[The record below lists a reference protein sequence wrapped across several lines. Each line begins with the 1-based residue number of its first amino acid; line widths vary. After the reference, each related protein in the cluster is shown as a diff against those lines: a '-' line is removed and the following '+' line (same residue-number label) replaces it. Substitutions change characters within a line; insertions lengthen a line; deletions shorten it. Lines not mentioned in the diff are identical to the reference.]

1 MSEELAN
8 VLLGQNAWLV
18 DEMYEQYRAN
28 PNSVSASWQ
37 EFFADYG
44 NDKSEVITGAA
55 KERLAAPAA
64 PAAPPITDAAA
75 ASAAPTPAA
84 EAPGDPIRGAAARIV
99 ASIPVET
106 VEQMRSACEAAG
118 KTCEIIIYPDAPH
131 AFHADYRPSYRPE
144 PAKDGWSRMLA
155 WFRKHGVA

>member
-1 MSEELAN
+1 MSEDLAN

-55 KERLAAPAA
+55 KERL
-64 PAAPPITDAAA
+64 TSAAA
-75 ASAAPTPAA
+75 ASAA
-84 EAPGDPIRGAAARIV
+84 I
-99 ASIPVET
+99 S
-106 VEQMRSACEAAG
+106 
-118 KTCEIIIYPDAPH
+118 
-131 AFHADYRPSYRPE
+131 
-144 PAKDGWSRMLA
+144 SR
-155 WFRKHGVA
+155 REGIS